1 MRAAGEGALHCCKCY
16 NHILYGGYSSAAE
29 RLTVAQDVVGSIPT
43 SRPKAHLLCFQQNS
57 VFRSHSSCNVAQSG
71 SGVKPLSPA
80 PSRRLR
86 VGRQRNI
93 PAQVAGLYPCQG
105 LVASITAAT
114 WLLELWLRTSLKE
127 TEHEKGLSV
136 LAASIPLQAARLAA
150 YLTLLPCNLEVNNH
164 SFRNSL
170 KEKPS
175 PFSAR
180 MEFWRGTACEKHSRG
195 LFRTGN
201 RRRQQRPSARSES
214 ACRKASFRE
223 RARKC
228 SMI

>member
-1 MRAAGEGALHCCKCY
+1 
-16 NHILYGGYSSAAE
+16 
-29 RLTVAQDVVGSIPT
+29 
-43 SRPKAHLLCFQQNS
+43 
-57 VFRSHSSCNVAQSG
+57 
-71 SGVKPLSPA
+71 
-80 PSRRLR
+80 
-86 VGRQRNI
+86 
-93 PAQVAGLYPCQG
+93 
-105 LVASITAAT
+105 VASITAAT

-180 MEFWRGTACEKHSRG
+180 MEFWRGTACEKHS
-195 LFRTGN
+195 
-201 RRRQQRPSARSES
+201 SARFEGRSLFWRTTAIPDRQPS
-214 ACRKASFRE
+214 TATATFGTK
-223 RARKC
+223 
-228 SMI
+228 